1 MANQG
6 YIDSFAQ
13 KIDLAEA
20 LLSAPESEKA
30 AYYEKYETILSTD
43 RVTAEQLIRANEL
56 TFKMVLNPVV
66 FASVMYGVFST
77 AVTDGLKL
85 QSKLRSYPL
94 LLKIVSGAAT
104 KTETTFKLTRQV
116 YDYLKAKLLTN
127 FGIEVLTRSTT
138 LTLEQIKEELS
149 TYNIEVG
156 SGDEDEVYEGDTSG
170 VKFDDDELDTSTS
183 PNIWNSET
191 IAQVI
196 GLLKLVDNFENIS
209 GQKIG
214 MTEILI
220 QGQPYNLKF
229 VESKHSELDT
239 LLTNHSIIGN
249 TQESFDKS
257 IEKFEMS
264 FNQFINYIEAFINA
278 KLVSRTFKILKSGLR
293 ENKYAISFLLSY
305 AKDFLNVQRFRIA
318 TTFTADGTAVPAD
331 FEKYNAN
338 ACELNILTSVFDY
351 NGSSDGHDYT
361 SAIACMTILAAMK
374 SDKFVD
380 DIGMEKKYNEL
391 IDKLAKV

>member
-1 MANQG
+1 M
-6 YIDSFAQ
+6 
-13 KIDLAEA
+13 
-20 LLSAPESEKA
+20 
-30 AYYEKYETILSTD
+30 
-43 RVTAEQLIRANEL
+43 
-56 TFKMVLNPVV
+56 
-66 FASVMYGVFST
+66 
-77 AVTDGLKL
+77 
-85 QSKLRSYPL
+85 
-94 LLKIVSGAAT
+94 
-104 KTETTFKLTRQV
+104 
-116 YDYLKAKLLTN
+116 
-127 FGIEVLTRSTT
+127 
-138 LTLEQIKEELS
+138 ELS

-257 IEKFEMS
+257 IEKFGMS

-278 KLVSRTFKILKSGLR
+278 KLASRTFKILKSGLR

-305 AKDFLNVQRFRIA
+305 AKDFLKAQKLRIA

-351 NGSSDGHDYT
+351 SGSSDGHDYK